1 MEELFNKPILDQM
14 YEFRKEDFEQ
24 RIYDNN
30 AEIKKIENKV
40 YDVSEEFNNF
50 LKKVIPNPKDYHVA
64 LEMFRNYELT
74 YSDEIEF
81 WNRTYFKLGM
91 TDREKIRNEFF
102 NNKLG
107 NDEDTYFNHETND
120 ISDWVEEQKRK
131 YTFGTKEYKEL
142 QKRYNEIGEKY
153 PNALEVFENLEP
165 IILNKDEM
173 KALIN
178 LREIDIDMGHMEKK
192 LCFKL
197 GMKEVINF

>member
-24 RIYDNN
+24 SIYDNN
-30 AEIKKIENKV
+30 AEIKEIENKV

-50 LKKVIPNPKDYHVA
+50 LKRVIPDPKDYHVA
-64 LEMFRNYELT
+64 LEMFRNYELA

-102 NNKLG
+102 NNKLE
-107 NDEDTYFNHETND
+107 NNEDTYFNHETND

-165 IILNKDEM
+165 IILNKEEM

>member
-24 RIYDNN
+24 SIYDNN
-30 AEIKKIENKV
+30 AKIKEIENKV

-102 NNKLG
+102 NNKLEKK
-107 NDEDTYFNHETND
+107 EDTYLNNEAND
-120 ISDWVEEQKRK
+120 ISEWVEEQKRK
-131 YTFGTKEYKEL
+131 YTFGTKEYIEL
-142 QKRYNEIGEKY
+142 QKKYNQISKKY
-153 PNALEVFENLEP
+153 PNAIKVFEDLEP
-165 IILNKDEM
+165 IILNKKEM
-173 KALIN
+173 KALVE
-178 LREIDIDMGHMEKK
+178 LRKIDISMGHMEKK

>member
-1 MEELFNKPILDQM
+1 MEELFNKPILYQM

-24 RIYDNN
+24 SIYDNN
-30 AEIKKIENKV
+30 AEIKEIENKV

-50 LKKVIPNPKDYHVA
+50 LKKVISDPKDYHIA
-64 LEMFRNYELT
+64 LEMFRNYELA
-74 YSDEIEF
+74 YSNEIEF
-81 WNRTYFKLGM
+81 WSRVYFKLGM
-91 TDREKIRNEFF
+91 TDREKIRNEFL
-102 NNKLG
+102 NNKLE

-173 KALIN
+173 KALID

>member
-24 RIYDNN
+24 SIYDNN
-30 AEIKKIENKV
+30 AEIKEIENKV

-50 LKKVIPNPKDYHVA
+50 LKKVIPDSKDYHVA
-64 LEMFRNYELT
+64 LEMYRNYELT

-102 NNKLG
+102 NNKLEKK
-107 NDEDTYFNHETND
+107 EDTYLNNEAND
-120 ISDWVEEQKRK
+120 ISEWVEEQKRK
-131 YTFGTKEYKEL
+131 YTFGTKEYIEL
-142 QKRYNEIGEKY
+142 QKKYNQISKKY
-153 PNALEVFENLEP
+153 PNAIKVFEDLEP
-165 IILNKDEM
+165 IILNKEEM
-173 KALIN
+173 KALVE
-178 LREIDIDMGHMEKK
+178 LRKIDISMGHMEKK

>member
-1 MEELFNKPILDQM
+1 MEELFNKLILDQM

-24 RIYDNN
+24 SIYDNN
-30 AEIKKIENKV
+30 AEIKEIENKE

-50 LKKVIPNPKDYHVA
+50 LKRVIPDPKDYHVA
-64 LEMFRNYELT
+64 LEMFRNYELA

-91 TDREKIRNEFF
+91 IDREKIRNEFF
-102 NNKLG
+102 NNKLE

-165 IILNKDEM
+165 IILNKEEM

-178 LREIDIDMGHMEKK
+178 LRKIDIDMGHMEKK

>member
-24 RIYDNN
+24 SIYDNN
-30 AEIKKIENKV
+30 AEIKEIENKV
-40 YDVSEEFNNF
+40 YDISEEFNNF
-50 LKKVIPNPKDYHVA
+50 LKKVITNPKDYHVA
-64 LEMFRNYELT
+64 LEMFRNYELA
-74 YSDEIEF
+74 YSNEIEF
-81 WNRTYFKLGM
+81 WSRTYFKLGM

-102 NNKLG
+102 NNKLE
-107 NDEDTYFNHETND
+107 NDKDTYFNHETND

-165 IILNKDEM
+165 IILNKEEM

>member
-1 MEELFNKPILDQM
+1 MKELFNKPILDQM

-24 RIYDNN
+24 SIYDNN
-30 AEIKKIENKV
+30 AEIKEIENKV

-50 LKKVIPNPKDYHVA
+50 LKKVISDPKDYHIA
-64 LEMFRNYELT
+64 LEMFRNYELA
-74 YSDEIEF
+74 YSNEIEF
-81 WNRTYFKLGM
+81 WSRVYFKLGM
-91 TDREKIRNEFF
+91 TDREKIRNEFL
-102 NNKLG
+102 NNKLE

-173 KALIN
+173 KALID

>member
-24 RIYDNN
+24 SIYDNN
-30 AEIKKIENKV
+30 AEIKEIENKV

-50 LKKVIPNPKDYHVA
+50 LKKVISDPKDYHIA
-64 LEMFRNYELT
+64 LEMFRNYELA
-74 YSDEIEF
+74 YSNEIEF
-81 WNRTYFKLGM
+81 WSRVYFKLGM
-91 TDREKIRNEFF
+91 TDREKIRNEFL
-102 NNKLG
+102 NNKLE

-173 KALIN
+173 KALID

>member
-24 RIYDNN
+24 SIYNNN
-30 AEIKKIENKV
+30 AEIKEIESKV
-40 YDVSEEFNNF
+40 YEVSEEFNNF
-50 LKKVIPNPKDYHVA
+50 LKKVISDPKDYDVA
-64 LEMFRNYELT
+64 LEKFRNYELT
-74 YSDEIEF
+74 SSNEVEF
-81 WNRTYFKLGM
+81 WSRTYFKLGM

-102 NNKLG
+102 NNKLEK
-107 NDEDTYFNHETND
+107 DEDTYFNNETND
-120 ISDWVEEQKRK
+120 ISEWVEEQKRK

-142 QKRYNEIGEKY
+142 QKRYNEIGENY
-153 PNALEVFENLEP
+153 PNVLKVFENLEP
-165 IILNKDEM
+165 IILNKEEM

-178 LREIDIDMGHMEKK
+178 LREIDIEMGHMEKK

>member
-1 MEELFNKPILDQM
+1 MEELFSKPILDQM

-24 RIYDNN
+24 SIYDNN
-30 AEIKKIENKV
+30 AEIKEIENKV

-50 LKKVIPNPKDYHVA
+50 LKKVIPDPKDYHVA

-74 YSDEIEF
+74 YSNEIEF

-91 TDREKIRNEFF
+91 TDREKIRKEFF
-102 NNKLG
+102 NNKLE
-107 NDEDTYFNHETND
+107 NNEDTYFNHETND

-142 QKRYNEIGEKY
+142 QKRYNEIGKKY